1 MSMLVGKRER
11 QDRLRWLLRRGLL
24 GVFATVVTLALLYTA
39 FRRWTYLAAPADD
52 GPPLPANVKIDV
64 GEQVFR
70 ISLAD
75 SWMVRQGGLWRLH
88 LFGDPRLLGHVHG
101 MLVTRVFEPLELALD
116 ERLRAKVPAGLPRWT
131 FENKLRWQLR
141 GLMSV
146 VHPHRLA
153 EVAAFSRTVV
163 DAQPLA
169 EDPFQRILT
178 YHALPD
184 VLQSRRR
191 DPVFPSAA
199 FAVWGKQS
207 SGGHMLV
214 GRSMEL
220 GLGPVFERERALQIV
235 RGKGTIPFASL
246 SWPGCMGVFSGVN
259 AQRIFVAVALAR
271 TDVSLARG
279 TPALFITREIL
290 ERAKTF
296 KQAISIAKKA
306 RPMGS
311 AALLIADGN
320 ARQAAV
326 IELDPDGVKLRRS
339 SAGTL
344 AMTNHLRHKKFE
356 GDASNDWLRRYTP
369 SEVRYKRLMQLLA
382 RFSGRLD
389 PATAALILR
398 NRTGLNDGPLAIG
411 HRGALDSLRASHG
424 LVVDVTALVLWVPK
438 PPHLLG
444 AMTAVDLKPL
454 FGLASE
460 AATLQEV
467 GADPLLGSV
476 ALRRHRLVRE
486 QLLYA
491 QRLRRAGARGA
502 ALDYARRASEGAPKL
517 PEARMLLGDLYWD
530 AGRKEEAR
538 TQYRALLELSPPYRE
553 EAERVRGRLAQ

>member
-1 MSMLVGKRER
+1 MLVGKRER
-11 QDRLRWLLRRGLL
+11 QDRLRSLLRRGLI
-24 GVFATVVTLALLYTA
+24 GVLAMIVTAALLYTA

-64 GEQVFR
+64 EHQAFR
-70 ISLAD
+70 ISLAE
-75 SWMVRQGGLWRLH
+75 SWMVREGGLWRLH
-88 LFGDPRLLGHVHG
+88 LFGDPRLLGHTHG
-101 MLVTRVFEPLELALD
+101 MLVTRVFSPLELALD
-116 ERLRAKVPAGLPRWT
+116 QRLRAEVAAGFPRWS

-163 DAQPLA
+163 DTQPLA
-169 EDPFQRILT
+169 ERPFQRVLT

-199 FAVWGKQS
+199 FAVWGKQT
-207 SGGHMLV
+207 SGGNMLV

-220 GLGPVFERERALQIV
+220 GLGPVFERARTLQIV
-235 RGKGTIPFASL
+235 RGNGAIPFASL
-246 SWPGCMGVFSGVN
+246 SWPGCLGVVSGVN
-259 AQRIFVAVALAR
+259 AERIFVAVALAR
-271 TDVSLARG
+271 TDASLARG
-279 TPALFITREIL
+279 TPAFFITREIL

-296 KQAISIAKKA
+296 RQAVSIAKRA

-326 IELDPDGVKLRRS
+326 VELDPAGVQLRRGPS
-339 SAGTL
+339 GTL
-344 AMTNHLRHKKFE
+344 AMTNHLLHKKFE

-369 SEVRYKRLMQLLA
+369 SEARYKRLTQLLA

-389 PATAALILR
+389 PSTATLILR
-398 NRTGLNDGPLAIG
+398 NRTGHDDAPLAIG
-411 HRGALDSLRASHG
+411 HRAALDSLRASHA

-476 ALRRHRLVRE
+476 ELRRYGLVRD
-486 QLLYA
+486 QLDYA
-491 QRLRRAGARGA
+491 KRLRAAGAGA
-502 ALDYARRASEGAPKL
+502 AALGYARRAAEGAPEL
-517 PEARMLLGDLYWD
+517 PEARLLLGDLYWE
-530 AGRKEEAR
+530 AGRKAEALAE
-538 TQYRALLELSPPYRE
+538 YRALLKLSPPFRV
-553 EAERVRGRLAQ
+553 EAERVRARLVR